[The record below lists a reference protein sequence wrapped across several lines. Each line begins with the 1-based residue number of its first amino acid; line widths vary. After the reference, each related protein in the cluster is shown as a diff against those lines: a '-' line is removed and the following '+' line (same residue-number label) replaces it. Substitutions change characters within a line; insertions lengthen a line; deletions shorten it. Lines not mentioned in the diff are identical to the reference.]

1 MSVPIPAAPG
11 AANTTPLFEQ
21 LPRGEFIQRNL
32 GLARSCAG
40 RFTGRG
46 IDYEDLY
53 AAGCLG
59 LVKAC
64 DGFDP
69 ARGVCFSTYAVPVI
83 LGEIKKLFRDGGTVK
98 VSRSLKEL
106 GLKIN
111 AERERCLKKDG
122 VEPNVTQ
129 LAETL
134 GAKPEQVAMA
144 IHASMPV
151 VSLTPSEGEDGN
163 REWDIPV
170 DSPEEKV
177 SAARTGQAADPASLL
192 CGENAK
198 PDGRGAAYHP
208 GADFPQRAQDFTLD
222 AHRTDRGLTKTAEK
236 YVFLG
241 VLTVRAGPD

>member
-21 LPRGEFIQRNL
+21 LPRAEFIQRNL

-53 AAGCLG
+53 AAGCMG

-151 VSLTPSEGEDGN
+151 VSLTPTEGEDGN

-177 SAARTGQAADPASLL
+177 SERISLREVIEQL
-192 CGENAK
+192 PE
-198 PDGRGAAYHP
+198 
-208 GADFPQRAQDFTLD
+208 QDRLLIRLRFFAGKTQSQ
-222 AHRTDRGLTKTAEK
+222 TAE
-236 YVFLG
+236 
-241 VLTVRAGPD
+241 VLHTTQVQISRRERKILRWMRTELTGD